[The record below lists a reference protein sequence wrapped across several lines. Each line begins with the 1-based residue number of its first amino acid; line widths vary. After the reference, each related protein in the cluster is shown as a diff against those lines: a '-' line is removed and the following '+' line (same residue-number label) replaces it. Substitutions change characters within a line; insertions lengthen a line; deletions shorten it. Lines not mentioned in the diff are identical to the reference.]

1 MGIKIL
7 NIHDIEKISGGYTE
21 YSSLMRIYSE
31 EMRIMHVTRINLRTD
46 AKDRNEL
53 INFCLKG
60 RVQYVAIGWRYIY
73 KEESIRTY
81 QDYYDAVKKRVK
93 RINPAL
99 NAFWYT
105 KADDLFW
112 TRDLDGMYWICR
124 ARGEAV
130 PKCDES
136 LDIGAVVPVES
147 YLVGLEVPGQISG
160 SFNRSNGGIIQRL
173 DKEKEIVAYSKYMFN
188 SRAGRNVY
196 EVEKMEGN
204 LLNNLSS
211 FDLEELVISYL
222 QIAKDYYVL
231 SNSIAKRSTTMNV
244 ECEFR
249 SRRKAYPQKAVVQV
263 KSPRYSGVLDAL
275 SFKQYINDGY
285 IVYLYA
291 PKVENADKMK
301 NCMQITDEELMTF
314 YKNNKS
320 ILPDS
325 ITKWENLIKE

>member
-1 MGIKIL
+1 MKES
-7 NIHDIEKISGGYTE
+7 EK
-21 YSSLMRIYSE
+21 
-31 EMRIMHVTRINLRTD
+31 
-46 AKDRNEL
+46 RN
-53 INFCLKG
+53 G
-60 RVQYVAIGWRYIY
+60 
-73 KEESIRTY
+73 
-81 QDYYDAVKKRVK
+81 K
-93 RINPAL
+93 RINSAL
-99 NAFWYT
+99 NTFLDT

-124 ARGEAV
+124 AKGEAI
-130 PKCDES
+130 PKCDKE
-136 LDIGAVVPVES
+136 LDIGAVVPVEG

-160 SFNRSNGGIIQRL
+160 SFNRVNGGIKQSL
-173 DKEKEIVAYSKYMFN
+173 DKEKEIVEYSKYMFN

-196 EVEKMEGN
+196 EVKKMEGG

-222 QIAKDYYVL
+222 QIAKGYYVL
-231 SNSIAKRSTTMNV
+231 SNSIAKRSTTINV

-249 SRRKAYPQKAVVQV
+249 SRRKEYLQKAVVQV
-263 KSPRYSGVLDAL
+263 KSSRYSGVLDAL

-301 NCMQITDEELMTF
+301 NCIQITDEELMTF

>member
-1 MGIKIL
+1 
-7 NIHDIEKISGGYTE
+7 
-21 YSSLMRIYSE
+21 MR
-31 EMRIMHVTRINLRTD
+31 VTRINLKTD

-112 TRDLDGMYWICR
+112 TRDLDGRYWICR
-124 ARGEAV
+124 AGGEAV
-130 PKCDES
+130 PKSDES
-136 LDIGAVVPVES
+136 LDIGAVVPVEG

-160 SFNRSNGGIIQRL
+160 SFNRVNGGIKQSL
-173 DKEKEIVAYSKYMFN
+173 DKEKEIVEYSKYMFN

-196 EVEKMEGN
+196 EVKKMEGG

-222 QIAKDYYVL
+222 QIAKGYYVL
-231 SNSIAKRSTTMNV
+231 SNSIAKRSTTISV

-249 SRRKAYPQKAVVQV
+249 SRRKEYLQKAVVQV
-263 KSPRYSGVLDAL
+263 KSSRYSGVLDAL

>member
-1 MGIKIL
+1 M
-7 NIHDIEKISGGYTE
+7 
-21 YSSLMRIYSE
+21 
-31 EMRIMHVTRINLRTD
+31 
-46 AKDRNEL
+46 
-53 INFCLKG
+53 
-60 RVQYVAIGWRYIY
+60 
-73 KEESIRTY
+73 
-81 QDYYDAVKKRVK
+81 KKRVK

-301 NCMQITDEELMTF
+301 NCIQITDEELMTF

>member
-1 MGIKIL
+1 MILKKIL
-7 NIHDIEKISGGYTE
+7 GGYAE

-31 EMRIMHVTRINLRTD
+31 EMRIMHVTRINLKTD
-46 AKDRNEL
+46 KDMKKREGL

-60 RVQYVAIGWRYIY
+60 EIKYVAIGWSHIY
-73 KEESIRTY
+73 GTREIKDYR
-81 QDYYDAVKKRVK
+81 DYYDIVKESEKRNGK
-93 RINPAL
+93 RINSAL
-99 NAFWYT
+99 NTFLDT

-124 ARGEAV
+124 AKGEAI
-130 PKCDES
+130 PKCDKE
-136 LDIGAVVPVES
+136 LDIGAVVPVEG

-160 SFNRSNGGIIQRL
+160 SFNRGNGGIKQSL
-173 DKEKEIVAYSKYMFN
+173 DKEKEIVEYSKYMFN

-196 EVEKMEGN
+196 EVKKMEGG

-222 QIAKDYYVL
+222 QIAKGYYVL
-231 SNSIAKRSTTMNV
+231 SNSIAKRSTTINV

-249 SRRKAYPQKAVVQV
+249 SRRKEYLQKAVVQV
-263 KSPRYSGVLDAL
+263 KSSRYSGVLDAL

-301 NCMQITDEELMTF
+301 NCIQITDEELMTF